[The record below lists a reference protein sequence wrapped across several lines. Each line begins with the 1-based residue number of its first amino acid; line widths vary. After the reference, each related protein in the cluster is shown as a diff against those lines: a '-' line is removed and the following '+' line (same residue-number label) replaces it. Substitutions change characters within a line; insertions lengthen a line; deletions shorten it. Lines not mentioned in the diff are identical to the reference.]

1 MHPASLPQVDYG
13 ATSVRPTFS
22 SLPPEVQVAC
32 GDAVGSAVVAAA
44 PPVGSGFTGAFAGLL
59 HLADGRRVFAKAA
72 GPTMPH
78 VVRGLADE
86 ERILP
91 LIAHLRCT
99 SRLAGA
105 AEVPTADGLWR
116 VLVLDAIDG
125 RQPGAPWSTV
135 DADAAAAACLEVAT
149 VPSGVAATVT
159 TSTLASDLGGD
170 VEALEALEA
179 LAGGTRAWPS
189 ELPSL
194 DEQGLADLAAL
205 SRRAER
211 ALEGEALVHAD
222 TRPDNLLIEP
232 TGAARIVD
240 WNHATLGTPWV
251 DLVGL
256 WPNMHHHGVDVR
268 RFAKSPVLDG
278 VPDDDVDAF
287 LSILVGYLLCDL
299 DAPPP
304 PGCTP
309 ALRRHQLLIAGATT
323 GLLAQRRGWVQRAA
337 G

>member
-1 MHPASLPQVDYG
+1 MRPTSLPEVDYG

-32 GDAVGSAVVAAA
+32 GDAVGSAVVSAS

-72 GPTMPH
+72 GPRMPH
-78 VVRGLADE
+78 VVRGLAAE

-91 LIAHLRCT
+91 LIAHLRCP

-105 AEVPTADGLWR
+105 AEVPTADGPWR

-125 RQPGAPWSTV
+125 RQPGAPWSSA
-135 DADAAAAACLEVAT
+135 DADAAATACLEVAA
-149 VPSGVAATVT
+149 VPSGVAAAVATG
-159 TSTLASDLGGD
+159 TLASDLGGD
-170 VEALEALEA
+170 VDALEALEA
-179 LAGGTRAWPS
+179 TAGGTRAWPS
-189 ELPSL
+189 DLPPL
-194 DEQGLADLAAL
+194 DGKGLADLAAL
-205 SRRAER
+205 GLRAER
-211 ALEGEALVHAD
+211 ALEGESLVHAD

-232 TGAARIVD
+232 AGTARIVD
-240 WNHATLGTPWV
+240 WNHATLGAPWV
-251 DLVGL
+251 DLVAL
-256 WPNMHHHGVDVR
+256 WPLMRHHGVGVH
-268 RFAKSPVLDG
+268 RFAVAPALDG
-278 VPDDDVDAF
+278 VPEEDIDAF
-287 LSILVGYLLCDL
+287 LAILVGYLLCDL

-309 ALRRHQLLIAGATT
+309 ALRRHQLLIAGASTA
-323 GLLAQRRGWVQRAA
+323 LLTQRRGWVQRAP